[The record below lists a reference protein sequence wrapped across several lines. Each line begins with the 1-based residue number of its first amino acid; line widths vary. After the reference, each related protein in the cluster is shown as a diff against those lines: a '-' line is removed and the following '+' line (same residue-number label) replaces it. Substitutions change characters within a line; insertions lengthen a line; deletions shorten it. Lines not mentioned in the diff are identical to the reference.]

1 MTERS
6 LFLAAYDVASPRRL
20 ATALARV
27 RAYRT
32 GGQKSVHEIF
42 LTPAERHELLR
53 DMSRLLEASE
63 DRFLLLRLDPRA
75 RVWSL
80 GLAQAPADDNYFYV
94 G

>member
-1 MTERS
+1 MTERN

-20 ATALARV
+20 AAALACV

-42 LTPAERHELLR
+42 LTPADRCELLH
-53 DMSRLLEASE
+53 DMSLLLDVSE
-63 DRFLLLRLDPRA
+63 DRFLLIRLDPRA
-75 RVWSL
+75 RTWLL
-80 GLAQAPADDNYFYV
+80 GLARAPADDNFFYV